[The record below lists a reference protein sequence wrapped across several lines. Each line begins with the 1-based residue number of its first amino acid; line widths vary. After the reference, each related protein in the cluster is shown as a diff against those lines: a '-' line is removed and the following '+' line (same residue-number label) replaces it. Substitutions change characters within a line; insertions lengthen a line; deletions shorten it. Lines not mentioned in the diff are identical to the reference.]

1 ASIQNILN
9 FRNDYPDHALFKLE
23 QNYRSTKTIVG
34 AANSLIDKNRD
45 QIKKTIWTQN
55 QEGDAIRVRRSMS
68 DNEEGAFVAHDIFET
83 RMQHQL
89 PNSAFAILYR
99 TNAQSRSMEE
109 ALRKLNI
116 PYR

>member
-1 ASIQNILN
+1 
-9 FRNDYPDHALFKLE
+9 
-23 QNYRSTKTIVG
+23 
-34 AANSLIDKNRD
+34 
-45 QIKKTIWTQN
+45 
-55 QEGDAIRVRRSMS
+55 M
-68 DNEEGAFVAHDIFET
+68 AHDIFET

-116 PYR
+116 PTASTAAPASTSARR